1 MPSGR
6 RFRVV
11 SIVGARPQF
20 VKAAVMSRALRV
32 SHDEVLVHTGQ
43 HYDPDMSAV
52 FFDELAIP
60 APDVQLD
67 AGSGTHAQQTA
78 AMLVGIEAV
87 LETRRPDWVV
97 TFGDT
102 NSTLAGALAAVKLHI
117 PVAHVEAGLRSFN
130 WKMPEEVNRVL
141 VDRLSSLCLCPSPT
155 AVANLADEGIRR
167 GVHMVG
173 DVMAEALALTIP
185 VARRTSRALDE
196 AGVREG
202 AYVLATVHRAENTD
216 NHGRLKE
223 IVDALNG
230 IDESVVLPLHP
241 RTRKALDAAGLALGP
256 RIRAVR
262 PVGYVDLVRLLTGAR
277 LVMTDS
283 GGLQKEAYWAG
294 VPCLTLRDETEWVE
308 TVSQGWNL
316 LVGAS
321 RERIVDA
328 ARRFA
333 PPSERP
339 ELYGGVGVAASCV
352 SIMEGAVA

>member
-1 MPSGR
+1 MSSDR
-6 RFRVV
+6 RLRVV
-11 SIVGARPQF
+11 TIVGARPQF
-20 VKAAVMSRALRV
+20 VKAAVFSRALRAR
-32 SHDEVLVHTGQ
+32 HDEILVHTGQ

-60 APDVQLD
+60 EPDVHLHT
-67 AGSGTHAQQTA
+67 GSGTQAQQTA
-78 AMLVGIEAV
+78 AMLVGIEEV
-87 LETRRPDWVV
+87 LEARKPDWVV

-130 WKMPEEVNRVL
+130 WAMPEEVNRVL
-141 VDRLSSLCLCPSPT
+141 VDRMSALCFCPSPT
-155 AVANLADEGIRR
+155 AVANLADEGITQ

-173 DVMAEALALTIP
+173 DVMAEVLALTTP
-185 VARRTSRALDE
+185 VAQRRSRALDE
-196 AGVREG
+196 AGVQEG

-216 NHGRLKE
+216 NVARLRDIIE
-223 IVDALNG
+223 GLNAIG
-230 IDESVVLPLHP
+230 EPVVLPLHP
-241 RTRKALDAAGLALGP
+241 RTRKTLDSAGLTLGS
-256 RIRAVR
+256 RIRAVA
-262 PVGYVDLVRLLTGAR
+262 PLGYVDMVRLLLGAR

-308 TVSQGWNL
+308 TVSAGWNR

-328 ARRFA
+328 ARSFA
-333 PPSERP
+333 PPADRP
-339 ELYGGVGVAASCV
+339 ELYGGPGVAAACV
-352 SIMEGAVA
+352 SIMERH